1 MKDFN
6 ALMNSK
12 TFFYQLVKKNNNNKT
27 RMKNLSKC
35 QESMTIQNEI
45 DWFIFINKT
54 IKNSML

>member
-12 TFFYQLVKKNNNNKT
+12 TFFYQLVKKKNNNKT
-27 RMKNLSKC
+27 RMKNLSKS